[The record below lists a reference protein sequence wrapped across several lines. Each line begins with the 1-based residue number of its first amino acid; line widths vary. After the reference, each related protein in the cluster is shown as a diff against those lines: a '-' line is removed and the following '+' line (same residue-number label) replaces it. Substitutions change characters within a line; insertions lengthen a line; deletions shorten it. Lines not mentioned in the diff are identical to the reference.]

1 MVEIVRNTNA
11 QRVRWYEAGEN
22 GRKKAFIAIPPD
34 MIDKK
39 DEIDKAVNAP
49 WNRAVAFGAVAE
61 TAKALLDKGVE
72 LLGLAR
78 VRVRGNDFVTDD
90 GDLIPGNDLVVLEWE
105 GSEAKKLMAEM
116 LKAEKGA
123 KKAPATKKPRG

>member
-11 QRVRWYEAGEN
+11 SRVRWYAAGEN
-22 GRKKAFIAIPPD
+22 GRKKAFIALPPE

-39 DEIDKAVNAP
+39 EEVDKAVNAS

-72 LLGLAR
+72 LLELAR

-90 GDLIPGNDLVVLEWE
+90 GDIMTGNDLVVLRWE
-105 GSEAKKLMAEM
+105 GDEAKKLMAEFSKKE
-116 LKAEKGA
+116 KAA
-123 KKAPATKKPRG
+123 SKATSQKPRG